1 MTEMSKKKW
10 KSYSKTREWY
20 NTKGENYIYNQIQPK
35 CALDVRLLF
44 YCQLKKLK
52 KNRSEFYCG
61 GGRLLKDWKKI
72 PGE

>member
-52 KNRSEFYCG
+52 KIDQNSTVG
-61 GGRLLKDWKKI
+61 GG
-72 PGE
+72 GC